1 MMRPTGPWTCR
12 VHAVIRL
19 TISFL
24 LGLSLSACTADP
36 PEDRLQD
43 YEERLF
49 RTLGITEVDSLVPQ
63 YPRFPA
69 PRYLRIDSS
78 REAIDILDLWSLRE
92 CALHGVLAERN
103 SSLGRVAR
111 PSTRMFYELDFLRL
125 APACIDLLL
134 QSGKEELAATLG
146 DALADKEARLPAVIW
161 QGVLGGAEYRHYWK
175 SPQRLGDY
183 PHATSYASD
192 QALQALAS
200 DVRRWLAHDY
210 RFERA
215 EVEAALQKI
224 HGGDGG
230 ALYKSVVLQAVYLER
245 IDAAVQ
251 QRLQAGPVCR
261 SGKDSRA
268 SILDTVVRKFF
279 VGRIQPWS
287 VRLQTRAYQIEPAR
301 DLEELLAGAE
311 PEAFGR
317 WREQRDRLMAKG
329 LRAPRAHVEALL
341 PVMRQC
347 GLAPQ
352 AQAKVPGH
360 I

>member
-1 MMRPTGPWTCR
+1 MRSARR
-12 VHAVIRL
+12 VGRAKQ
-19 TISFL
+19 
-24 LGLSLSACTADP
+24 LS
-36 PEDRLQD
+36 
-43 YEERLF
+43 
-49 RTLGITEVDSLVPQ
+49 
-63 YPRFPA
+63 
-69 PRYLRIDSS
+69 
-78 REAIDILDLWSLRE
+78 
-92 CALHGVLAERN
+92 
-103 SSLGRVAR
+103 
-111 PSTRMFYELDFLRL
+111 
-125 APACIDLLL
+125 
-134 QSGKEELAATLG
+134 
-146 DALADKEARLPAVIW
+146 W

-251 QRLQAGPVCR
+251 QRLQAGP
-261 SGKDSRA
+261 
-268 SILDTVVRKFF
+268 
-279 VGRIQPWS
+279 
-287 VRLQTRAYQIEPAR
+287 
-301 DLEELLAGAE
+301 EELLAGAE

-352 AQAKVPGH
+352 AQAKVPGR